1 MVMTDTI
8 YTIGYSGFLV
18 EDFISLLKLHNISL
32 VVDVRSM
39 PFSNRY
45 PEYNENRLKYQLK
58 RDNIYYRNYAKEFG
72 ARQRDYKYYTEDGYL
87 DFEKFS
93 KSDAFDEGVQ
103 KLCESMKRDY
113 KIALMCAEKD
123 PLCCHR
129 CILVARAFFE
139 KGYNVI
145 HLLTN
150 GKTETQEEINL
161 RLLEKYYP
169 NRNQLTLFESMIDDK
184 ELLNMAY
191 RKQNAEIGYRLEE

>member
-1 MVMTDTI
+1 
-8 YTIGYSGFLV
+8 
-18 EDFISLLKLHNISL
+18 
-32 VVDVRSM
+32 
-39 PFSNRY
+39 
-45 PEYNENRLKYQLK
+45 
-58 RDNIYYRNYAKEFG
+58 
-72 ARQRDYKYYTEDGYL
+72 
-87 DFEKFS
+87 
-93 KSDAFDEGVQ
+93 
-103 KLCESMKRDY
+103 MKRDY

>member
-8 YTIGYSGFLV
+8 YTIGYSGFLL

-45 PEYNENRLKYQLK
+45 PEYNENRH
-58 RDNIYYRNYAKEFG
+58 YAKEFG